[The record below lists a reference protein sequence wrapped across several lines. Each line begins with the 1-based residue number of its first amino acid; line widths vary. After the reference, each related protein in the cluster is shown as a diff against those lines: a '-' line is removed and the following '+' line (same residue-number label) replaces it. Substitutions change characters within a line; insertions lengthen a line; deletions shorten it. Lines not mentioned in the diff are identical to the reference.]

1 MMTSSLFCTHLC
13 GREKLDSY
21 NICTNLGPFL
31 RLFSN
36 IGRHQYDVIAFL
48 LHNNTS
54 KSFLIMKKKRI
65 MEGNIFIEVN
75 SVLDVKL
82 VRTTN

>member
-13 GREKLDSY
+13 GGEKLDSY

-36 IGRHQYDVIAFL
+36 IERHQYDVIAFSF
-48 LHNNTS
+48 HNTL
-54 KSFLIMKKKRI
+54 KSFLIMKKKKGI
-65 MEGNIFIEVN
+65 VKETIFIEVN
-75 SVLDVKL
+75 SVLDVKQ
-82 VRTTN
+82 NAEI